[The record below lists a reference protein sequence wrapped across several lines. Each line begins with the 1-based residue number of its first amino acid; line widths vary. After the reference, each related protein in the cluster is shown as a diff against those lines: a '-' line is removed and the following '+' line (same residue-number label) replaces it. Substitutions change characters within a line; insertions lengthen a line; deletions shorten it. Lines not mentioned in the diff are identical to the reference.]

1 MSAFISARDL
11 AKHYGNTGWGA
22 TGPVVRALD
31 GVSFDIE
38 RRGALGL
45 VGESGSG
52 KSTAGR
58 ILLRL
63 QEPTAGRFHF
73 DGEDVFAL
81 RPNALRRLRTRM
93 QIIHQNPM
101 AAPHPAMSV
110 LEQVRRPLVLQGIGR
125 RASRTEAAIELL
137 SQVGLSPEQ
146 ARRKPHQFSGG
157 QRQRISIA
165 RALITRP
172 DFLVLDEPTSALDV
186 SVQAQILRLLSGLRK
201 EFGLTFLFVSHDLG
215 VIRHM
220 CDHVAVMYLG
230 RLVEVAPKEA
240 FFATP
245 RHPYAQALLSV
256 VPVPDP
262 TQRNRPRARLTGEAP
277 SPRNPPSG
285 CAFHPR
291 CPLAQDICRREVPAL
306 RVLATGHSA
315 ACHLA
320 EPAP

>member
-1 MSAFISARDL
+1 
-11 AKHYGNTGWGA
+11 
-22 TGPVVRALD
+22 
-31 GVSFDIE
+31 
-38 RRGALGL
+38 
-45 VGESGSG
+45 
-52 KSTAGR
+52 
-58 ILLRL
+58 
-63 QEPTAGRFHF
+63 
-73 DGEDVFAL
+73 VFAL
-81 RPNALRRLRTRM
+81 RPAALRRLRARM

-101 AAPHPAMSV
+101 AALHPAMSV
-110 LEQVRRPLVLQGIGR
+110 LDQVRRPLALQGIGTR
-125 RASRTEAAIELL
+125 HSRTEAAIELM

-146 ARRKPHQFSGG
+146 GRRMPHQFSGG
-157 QRQRISIA
+157 QRQRVEIA

-186 SVQAQILRLLSGLRK
+186 SVQAQILRLLTGLRA

-220 CDHVAVMYLG
+220 CDQVAVMYLG
-230 RLVEVAPKEA
+230 RIVEIAPKDS

-262 TQRNRPRARLTGEAP
+262 AQRTRPRSRLTGEPP

-291 CPLAQDICRREVPAL
+291 CPMAQDICRREAPVL
-306 RVLATGHSA
+306 RPLAPGHSA

-320 EPAP
+320 EARP